1 MKLIKRNEYL
11 ERLISVI
18 GTPDIKVLTGIRRSG
33 KSKLL
38 EALKEYISENIND
51 ANIIHINFNIPI
63 YEDLMEYHN
72 LYNYI
77 EERYINNK
85 KAILPDNSFSVI
97 GQNDFFTS
105 YYLSIWHM

>member
-1 MKLIKRNEYL
+1 MKLIKRNDYL

-38 EALKEYISENIND
+38 EALKEYILKNVND

-63 YEDLMEYHN
+63 YEDFMEYHN

-77 EERYINNK
+77 EERYIDK
-85 KAILPDNSFSVI
+85 SYKW
-97 GQNDFFTS
+97 FTCFRK
-105 YYLSIWHM
+105 I